1 MSTVPKKQTGLLC
14 KHCCAVKIG
23 ICQTVMRHELIF
35 PIPMNWNPWGWPGD
49 KSMLSMMLW
58 VAPFDLCHLK
68 PSQKIGTLVD
78 RPTEHCSFVVRCKAL
93 RHVLLAAF
101 IPKLSCRPAFEGQ
114 SFEPSCRLSSNCM
127 VNTCKE
133 MHWKN
138 QLQMNNVEHAESET
152 MTHASLLNAKS
163 FAMDKPKVFLLCTC
177 GQNLRVMLLVDFLLV
192 WLNVVVDGDNFF
204 LILCQQ
210 KDCLCVLVV
219 DFC

>member
-127 VNTCKE
+127 VNTWKETCKWT
-133 MHWKN
+133 MSNMRNWRQWHIHHCWMQKVLLWTN
-138 QLQMNNVEHAESET
+138 QKIFCFAPVVRISESC
-152 MTHASLLNAKS
+152 
-163 FAMDKPKVFLLCTC
+163 FLLISCQC
-177 GQNLRVMLLVDFLLV
+177 DWM
-192 WLNVVVDGDNFF
+192 WLWMETIFF
-204 LILCQQ
+204 
-210 KDCLCVLVV
+210 
-219 DFC
+219 